1 MKLTKEVILAAL
13 SNITLPN
20 EGKSIVESGA
30 IKNVHIFGTDVELDV
45 EIQIPTLQYKKR
57 VEVDCIKA
65 IHDHA
70 FEKSKVKVNLIVN
83 APKKT
88 IEIKGKKVDSG
99 EITSIEEILESGA
112 RIQEAGIIKK
122 LLPDLKSEVVDV
134 GIIQRMTTNGQS
146 TRFKAIVAA
155 GNENGYLGI
164 GQGKS
169 KQMRIAIE
177 KATNQAF
184 LNINPIK
191 MGCGSWECKCDQK
204 HSVPFKVKGK
214 GGSVTIEIIP
224 APRGLG
230 LVAGG
235 KIKRLLEL
243 AGLKDAW
250 TTAKGSTP
258 TMGSTSKAV
267 LDCLRQTFSQ
277 G

>member
-1 MKLTKEVILAAL
+1 MSQTAQSKPGQGGQRGKGAPTYGRGPPGGAKGGDRPRRPRREPEEEVWV
-13 SNITLPN
+13 P
-20 EGKSIVESGA
+20 
-30 IKNVHIFGTDVELDV
+30 
-45 EIQIPTLQYKKR
+45 
-57 VEVDCIKA
+57 
-65 IHDHA
+65 
-70 FEKSKVKVNLIVN
+70 
-83 APKKT
+83 KT
-88 IEIKGKKVDSG
+88 ILGQKVASG
-99 EITSIEEILESGA
+99 EVSSLEEIIELGL

-134 GIIQRMTTNGQS
+134 GIIQKMTSNGQS
-146 TRFKAIVAA
+146 TRFKAIVAT

-177 KATNQAF
+177 KATNAAY
-184 LNINPIK
+184 LNVNPIK

-250 TTAKGSTP
+250 TTAKSSTA
-258 TMGSTSKAV
+258 TMNSTSKAI
-267 LDCLRQTFSQ
+267 LSCLKQTFSQ

>member
-1 MKLTKEVILAAL
+1 MSQT
-13 SNITLPN
+13 TQQRTGQQRTGQRRPR
-20 EGKSIVESGA
+20 
-30 IKNVHIFGTDVELDV
+30 
-45 EIQIPTLQYKKR
+45 PPR
-57 VEVDCIKA
+57 VEPPWI
-65 IHDHA
+65 
-70 FEKSKVKVNLIVN
+70 
-83 APKKT
+83 PKT
-88 IEIKGKKVDSG
+88 ILGKQVATG
-99 EITSIEEILESGA
+99 EITSMEEILESGA

-134 GIIQRMTTNGQS
+134 GIIQKMTANGQS

-155 GNENGYLGI
+155 GNENGWLGI
-164 GQGKS
+164 GKGKS

-177 KATNQAF
+177 KATNQAY
-184 LNINPIK
+184 LNVSPVK
-191 MGCGSWECKCDQK
+191 LGCGSWECRCEEK
-204 HSVPFKVKGK
+204 HSIPFKVRGR

-250 TTAKGSTP
+250 TSAKGSTA
-258 TMGSTSKAV
+258 TMNSTSKAV
-267 LDCLRQTFSQ
+267 LQCLRQTFSQ